1 MNKSKPNKI
10 TFRLSNSELQEL
22 RTRIEKSGFNEQ
34 QYLIRVV
41 FAKTLIEKSAMDE
54 LIYQL
59 RKIGVNC
66 NQIARACNFGNAPL
80 ESDRI
85 NQLATALEEICQSLR
100 Q

>member
-1 MNKSKPNKI
+1 MNKSRPNKI
-10 TFRLSNSELQEL
+10 TFRLSDSELQIL
-22 RTRIEKSGFNEQ
+22 QSRIRKSGFNEQ
-34 QYLIRVV
+34 QFLTRAV
-41 FAKTLIEKSAMDE
+41 FSKSVIEKEALHE

-66 NQIARACNFGNAPL
+66 NQIARACNSGNASL

-85 NQLATALEEICQSLR
+85 KQLATVLEEVCQSLR